1 MLGPLIFLTETN
13 HLIQGLMSDVKLFA
27 IDAALFLF
35 VDCYET
41 FASARNSNSFEIK
54 EFVCQD
60 FI

>member
-1 MLGPLIFLTETN
+1 
-13 HLIQGLMSDVKLFA
+13 MSDVKLFA

-60 FI
+60 FIESRPRWTDINGYIFKKA